1 MAASTSPPAA
11 TNTSFTT
18 GTPNALQ
25 HRLALGLVERD
36 GALRQDDARRRLGVL
51 GALRGS
57 RRRRS
62 AAKRASTAA
71 ARASRTGVVTNGT
84 PAASRALTAFS
95 DLACRPDQA
104 TCTGLSVLA
113 AAAAITSA
121 LWSARGPEIE
131 ASRIDS

>member
-1 MAASTSPPAA
+1 RTTPA
-11 TNTSFTT
+11 
-18 GTPNALQ
+18 GC
-25 HRLALGLVERD
+25 
-36 GALRQDDARRRLGVL
+36 LGVL
-51 GALRGS
+51 GTLRGS
-57 RRRRS
+57 KRRRS

-84 PAASRALTAFS
+84 RAASRVLTAFS

-104 TCTGLSVLA
+104 TCTGFLVLA

-121 LWSARGPEIE
+121 LWSARGPEID